1 MMLATTLFAAILL
14 SPLVLRRTAVTVS
27 VKATKS

>member
-14 SPLVLRRTAVTVS
+14 SPLPLCHTAVATAT
-27 VKATKS
+27 KATKG

>member
-14 SPLVLRRTAVTVS
+14 SPLALSHTAVVVRAET
-27 VKATKS
+27 TKG

>member
-14 SPLVLRRTAVTVS
+14 SPLALRHAAVAVS
-27 VKATKS
+27 IKATKS